1 MDTPPVTS
9 ESEPEPD
16 PGPRRYGRGL
26 FLATVAGGVPALYW
40 GNAAWSRVSGV
51 VSPVAGALV
60 PLLPT
65 GGWRIYTVAD
75 SMPVFHPAAWRL
87 TVGGMVDKPL
97 SLTYDQVRAL
107 PRAEQISDFHCVTGW
122 TVQNVT

>member
-1 MDTPPVTS
+1 
-9 ESEPEPD
+9 
-16 PGPRRYGRGL
+16 
-26 FLATVAGGVPALYW
+26 
-40 GNAAWSRVSGV
+40 
-51 VSPVAGALV
+51 SPVAGALV

-75 SMPVFHPAAWRL
+75 SMPVFDPAAWRL

-107 PRAEQISDFHCVTGW
+107 PRVQQVSDFHCVTGW
-122 TVQNVT
+122 TVQNVTWTGVRIADILAAAGPHPAAHALRFISMEEPYVDYLTLKQASLHDV